1 MKKLR
6 GANKD
11 ATREILQYSLRKK
24 NFVGDKT
31 YSRVLSALL
40 IPVSL
45 PLALELIPGEKKHC
59 IKLFVYNKLSILKL

>member
-45 PLALELIPGEKKHC
+45 PLALELIKGEKNTALSC
-59 IKLFVYNKLSILKL
+59 LFITNFLF